1 MMNTED
7 SNKKSYNDTEII
19 NYYTDFNAAGL
30 FHYEEMLI
38 EKYFK
43 AGGRT
48 LDIGCGAGR
57 VTIPLHERGY
67 KVTGVDYAEKML
79 VAAKTLN
86 GAIDYRVGNILSTP
100 FENQEFDNIIFSFNG
115 LMLLNSYEERLS
127 AVKEVCRLLK
137 DDGKFIFT
145 TPYLDNKVKK
155 PYWSEKAETLGIDTD
170 NMSWVQQMELGDEQL
185 EDYGSEFYLHVPFVS
200 EVEKMLEEAGMEL
213 LFSVRRLDYSGIEE
227 MEEELDDNYL
237 WVTKCKK

>member
-1 MMNTED
+1 MNTED